1 MAKPGG
7 RRRLWTVLGVLIAVA
22 VVIGLLVFEPW
33 KLFVDQRVNEALPT
47 ASSSGQPASAAPGG
61 NATPTTPG
69 TGGNPAPMAAPTVVA
84 TGNFVSQ
91 EHETKGTATILRLAD
106 GQRILRLTD
115 FETSNGPD
123 LQVWLTDQPVQTD
136 NEGWF
141 LFDDGQHTS
150 LGGLKGNI
158 GDQNYP
164 IPADVN
170 LADYRSVS
178 IWCDRFSVSFGAAEL
193 NL

>member
-1 MAKPGG
+1 MGQPGG
-7 RRRLWTVLGVLIAVA
+7 RRRLWAIVA
-22 VVIGLLVFEPW
+22 VIVVVVAAAALALFEPW
-33 KLFVDQRVNEALPT
+33 KLFVDQRVNEALPAAT
-47 ASSSGQPASAAPGG
+47 ASAPAATAAATATPGG
-61 NATPTTPG
+61 AAT
-69 TGGNPAPMAAPTVVA
+69 AAGAASPTVLA
-84 TGNFVSQ
+84 TGKFVSQ
-91 EHETKGTATILRLAD
+91 EHETTGTATILRLAD
-106 GQRILRLTD
+106 GQRILRLTG

-123 LQVWLTDQPVQTD
+123 LQVWLTDQPVQAD

-141 LFDDGQHTS
+141 LFDDGRYTS

-164 IPADVN
+164 IPADVD

-193 NL
+193 TR

>member
-1 MAKPGG
+1 MGQPGG
-7 RRRLWTVLGVLIAVA
+7 RRRLWAIVA
-22 VVIGLLVFEPW
+22 VIVVVVAAAALALFEPW
-33 KLFVDQRVNEALPT
+33 KLFVDQRVNEALPAAT
-47 ASSSGQPASAAPGG
+47 ASAPAATAA
-61 NATPTTPG
+61 ATATAT
-69 TGGNPAPMAAPTVVA
+69 AAGAASPTVLA
-84 TGNFVSQ
+84 AGRFVSQ
-91 EHETKGTATILRLAD
+91 EHETTGTATILRLAD
-106 GQRILRLTD
+106 GQRILRLTG

-123 LQVWLTDQPVQTD
+123 LQVWLTDQPVQAD

-141 LFDDGQHTS
+141 LFDDGRYTS

-164 IPADVN
+164 IPADVD

-193 NL
+193 TR

>member
-47 ASSSGQPASAAPGG
+47 ASSSGQPASPAPGG
-61 NATPTTPG
+61 SATPATPG
-69 TGGNPAPMAAPTVVA
+69 TGGNPAPMAAPTVLA

-136 NEGWF
+136 TEGWF

>member
-7 RRRLWTVLGVLIAVA
+7 RRRLWTVLGVLIAVV

-33 KLFVDQRVNEALPT
+33 KLFVDQRVDEALPT
-47 ASSSGQPASAAPGG
+47 ASSSAQPASPAPGG
-61 NATPTTPG
+61 SATPATPG
-69 TGGNPAPMAAPTVVA
+69 TGGNPAPMAAPTVLA
-84 TGNFVSQ
+84 IGNFVSQ

-141 LFDDGQHTS
+141 LFDDGKYTS

-193 NL
+193 NR

>member
-47 ASSSGQPASAAPGG
+47 ASSSGQPASPAPGG
-61 NATPTTPG
+61 SATPATPG
-69 TGGNPAPMAAPTVVA
+69 TGGNPAPMAAPTVLA

-141 LFDDGQHTS
+141 LFDDGEYTS

-193 NL
+193 TR

>member
-47 ASSSGQPASAAPGG
+47 ASSSGQPASPAPGG
-61 NATPTTPG
+61 SATPATPG
-69 TGGNPAPMAAPTVVA
+69 TGGNPAPMAAPTVLA

-141 LFDDGQHTS
+141 LFDDGRHTS

-193 NL
+193 TR